1 MANTIILKHGNSIP
15 EKGVLSHYEL
25 GYIEGQGLVIGA
37 EDGSAVLISGTG
49 GGSGGQTGSY
59 EEILQLIENTVSAKF
74 DQDFDSRFNSNFN
87 GRFNNSS
94 DVQINNRFNSEFDE
108 QFNGRFNSSLQAQFG
123 SNPPDEDLNAWFDR
137 RTNDLLEPIEQAL
150 IAIL

>member
-1 MANTIILKHGNSIP
+1 MANTIILKHGSSIP
-15 EKGVLSHYEL
+15 GRGVLRPYEL
-25 GYIEGQGLVIGA
+25 GYIEDQGLVIGT
-37 EDGSAVLISGTG
+37 ENGAVIIGGTG
-49 GGSGGQTGSY
+49 SGSGGQTGSY

-74 DQDFDSRFNSNFN
+74 DQDFDSRFNNNFN

-137 RTNDLLEPIEQAL
+137 RANDLLEPIEQAL